1 MEFEFS
7 PEQTML
13 RDTARDWARSVRD
26 SGVSR
31 SRVSGGAVDVD
42 GLWHQIAEYGWP
54 AIAITEEHGGL
65 GGSLVDACLVLEA
78 LSQELT
84 PLPFANAIIVPTLL
98 RESRES
104 ADGLLGRIATGA
116 TRVALAV
123 TPSLKWPASPGP
135 ALAWDWLP
143 GDPVIGMVRGRP
155 QLIDDVAIGGCIS
168 ADPLRSLGQLILPD
182 AFAPG
187 PGWEAGCRS
196 LAVARVAT
204 STALVGIMSG
214 ALALAVEHVSNRHQ
228 FGQPIGSFQSVQ
240 HMCADMLVDLESSRS
255 IAYGA
260 AWAVENADPESAASS
275 AAAAKAWCAP
285 AARRVCETA
294 VQALGGM
301 GITWESDAHVY
312 LREAH
317 LWGAAFGNEKESL
330 ADVAQSL
337 FVGAAPDSRG
347 VSR

>member
-7 PEQTML
+7 PEQKML
-13 RDTARDWARSVRD
+13 RDTAQDWARSVRD

-42 GLWHQIAEYGWP
+42 GLWRQIAQYGWS
-54 AIAITEEHGGL
+54 AIAIPEEHGGP
-65 GGSLVDACLVLEA
+65 GGSLVDACLVIEA
-78 LSQELT
+78 LSQELI
-84 PLPFANAIIVPTLL
+84 PVPFANTVIVSTLL

-104 ADGLLGRIATGA
+104 PDGLLGRMATGEI
-116 TRVALAV
+116 RVAPAV

-143 GDPVIGMVRGRP
+143 GDVVIGMVRGRP
-155 QLIDDVAIGGCIS
+155 QLVDDVAVVGCTS
-168 ADPLRSLGQLILPD
+168 VDPMRSLGELILPD
-182 AFAPG
+182 TFAPG
-187 PGWEAGCRS
+187 PESEAGRRS
-196 LAVARVAT
+196 LAVARVAA
-204 STALVGIMSG
+204 SAALVGTMSG
-214 ALALAVEHVSNRHQ
+214 ALDLAVQHVSNRHQ
-228 FGQPIGSFQSVQ
+228 FGQPIGGFQSVQ

-260 AWAVENADPESAASS
+260 AWTVENGDPESAASS

-312 LREAH
+312 LRAAH
-317 LWGAAFGNEKESL
+317 LWGAAFGNENESL

-337 FVGAAPDSRG
+337 FAEAAPDSG
-347 VSR
+347 GASR